1 MKKQKKYKKES
12 GQAMIIAV
20 VFFICVS
27 VATILG
33 LTNPMVRH
41 IAMATSIAISKESFY
56 AAEAGVEDVVYRL
69 KIGLPVASSQTLV
82 VGDQS
87 VITTITDESSGK
99 VITAVG
105 NANNYLRKV
114 KTNLALGTGVAFH
127 YGIQAGEGGF
137 DLQNSSSVTGNV
149 FSNGPIVGAGNN
161 IYGDIVSA
169 GPAGLVNNIHSTY
182 SVFAHTISN
191 SRIDKDA
198 HYITINNTIVSGT
211 QYPASPD
218 QATSSLPISD
228 EQIGEWESEAEAGGV
243 INSPCPYIIS
253 SNTTLGPKKINCNVE
268 ISGSPTLTLTGPIW
282 VVGNITTKNSPII
295 KVASSLGNK
304 SVAIIADNSSNRLTS
319 SKIDIQNSTTFQGS
333 GMAGSFVFMI
343 SQNNSAESG
352 GSEDAIKVAN
362 SAAGALVVYSNHGE
376 IDIQN
381 SVSLKEV
388 TAYKITLKNSA
399 NVIYDTGLPNTLFS
413 AGPGGGFD
421 ILKWKEVE

>member
-127 YGIQAGEGGF
+127 YGIQAG
-137 DLQNSSSVTGNV
+137 
-149 FSNGPIVGAGNN
+149 
-161 IYGDIVSA
+161 
-169 GPAGLVNNIHSTY
+169 
-182 SVFAHTISN
+182 
-191 SRIDKDA
+191 
-198 HYITINNTIVSGT
+198 
-211 QYPASPD
+211 
-218 QATSSLPISD
+218 
-228 EQIGEWESEAEAGGV
+228 
-243 INSPCPYIIS
+243 
-253 SNTTLGPKKINCNVE
+253 
-268 ISGSPTLTLTGPIW
+268 
-282 VVGNITTKNSPII
+282 
-295 KVASSLGNK
+295 
-304 SVAIIADNSSNRLTS
+304 
-319 SKIDIQNSTTFQGS
+319 
-333 GMAGSFVFMI
+333 
-343 SQNNSAESG
+343 
-352 GSEDAIKVAN
+352 
-362 SAAGALVVYSNHGE
+362 
-376 IDIQN
+376 
-381 SVSLKEV
+381 
-388 TAYKITLKNSA
+388 
-399 NVIYDTGLPNTLFS
+399 
-413 AGPGGGFD
+413 
-421 ILKWKEVE
+421 